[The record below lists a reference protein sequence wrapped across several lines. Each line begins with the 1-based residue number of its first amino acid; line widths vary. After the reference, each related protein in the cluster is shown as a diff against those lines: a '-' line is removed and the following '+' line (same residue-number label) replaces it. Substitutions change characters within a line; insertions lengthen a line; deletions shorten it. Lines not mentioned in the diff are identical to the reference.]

1 MSEENVE
8 MVRSIY
14 EPLNRGDW
22 EAVFRDAHPEF
33 EITTQRGPT
42 AGTKGESFPRYR
54 IWAVLLIGLALLTA
68 SLTPQAAL
76 GAYTSSLNNGVIK
89 VGIDATEMGGAITYL
104 SEATSPTNLINI
116 YDRGRAVQ
124 QSYYAGADVNRSAE
138 GQHPFYSPWPWNPIT
153 AGDVYGD
160 RATVIASQ
168 NTSTTMYVKTRP
180 LLWDMPLEQCECVFE
195 TWVTLEDRRVRVHN
209 KLTTTRTDNRW
220 NVLSRDQ
227 ELPAVYPIANLP
239 QVVSYTGSQP
249 FTGEPTSDIPE
260 DPTSFWSAWT
270 TLESW
275 GACAN
280 ASGFGV
286 GVYTPGRAR
295 FIGGLFGNPNGGSGS
310 NNTCYLSPLE
320 VAPLD
325 KTSTYEYDYWL
336 TVGTI
341 DQIRQ
346 EVYELHQSIPPP
358 PTGFPAGDSQVWNF
372 DADGDFGG
380 WTPILNIA
388 SSSVSGGAFN
398 ATSTSSDPYMYS
410 ARIEKP
416 AADNKVVVRL
426 RNGTPSATA
435 QLFFTT
441 AADSAWSESKSKR
454 ITTLP
459 NSDFTTYTFDMS
471 TVPGWIGTITD
482 LRLDPAEATGTFAI
496 DWIRIGNLTLPD
508 AVTGAATSITQ
519 SSATVGGTVNP
530 SGEATTYHFEFGTT
544 TAYGSQTADTN
555 AGSGTSDQAAAANL
569 SGLSAGTTY
578 HYRVVATNPSGTT
591 AGDDA
596 EFTTAPP
603 TPAESPPTLP
613 LPTAPIATTQP
624 TGQRAAALK
633 KCKKKLPKGPKR
645 KKCITTAKRLPV

>member
-1 MSEENVE
+1 MLKRPQPKRRQS
-8 MVRSIY
+8 SD
-14 EPLNRGDW
+14 PLRAHQNTRFTPSSLLRFAIVAVCATALSASTAGAGPLGGGADGRGQ
-22 EAVFRDAHPEF
+22 ATVAKKKCKKKKKKRCKKRTAPSLPV
-33 EITTQRGPT
+33 TPPT
-42 AGTKGESFPRYR
+42 APSLPVTPPTAPSLPVTPPAAPTPQHTLSVGKTGNGTGTVTSTPAGISCGSICAADFADGTMVTLTPVADAGSTFTSWGGACSGSGACTVSMTETRS
-54 IWAVLLIGLALLTA
+54 LTA
-68 SLTPQAAL
+68 TFKLDQ
-76 GAYTSSLNNGVIK
+76 YTSSLNNGVIK
-89 VGIDATEMGGAITYL
+89 VGIDATNMGGAITYL

-124 QSYYAGADVNRSAE
+124 QSYYAGAAVDRRAE
-138 GQHPFYSPWPWNPIT
+138 GQFSPTYSPWPWNPIT
-153 AGDVYGD
+153 AGDVYRD
-160 RATVIASQ
+160 SATVIASQ
-168 NTSTTMYVKTRP
+168 ITSTTMYVMTRP

-195 TWVTLEDRRVRVHN
+195 TWIALEGRRVRVHN

-260 DPTSFWSAWT
+260 DTTSFWSAWT

-286 GVYTPGRAR
+286 GVYTPGRTR
-295 FIGGLFGNPNGGSGS
+295 FIGGLAGSPSGNSRS
-310 NNTCYLSPLE
+310 SSTCYLSPLE

-346 EVYELHQSIPPP
+346 EVYGLHQSIPPP
-358 PTGFPAGDSQVWNF
+358 PTGFPAGDFQVWNF
-372 DADGDFGG
+372 NADGDFGG
-380 WTPILNIA
+380 WTPTSNIA

-398 ATSTSSDPYMYS
+398 ATSTGADPYMHS
-410 ARIEKP
+410 AGIEKP

-441 AADSAWSESKSKR
+441 AADSAWSGSKSKR

-471 TVPGWIGTITD
+471 TVPGWTGTITD
-482 LRLDPAEATGTFAI
+482 LRLDPAEANGTFAI
-496 DWIRIGNLTLPD
+496 DWIRIGD
-508 AVTGAATSITQ
+508 S
-519 SSATVGGTVNP
+519 
-530 SGEATTYHFEFGTT
+530 
-544 TAYGSQTADTN
+544 
-555 AGSGTSDQAAAANL
+555 
-569 SGLSAGTTY
+569 
-578 HYRVVATNPSGTT
+578 
-591 AGDDA
+591 
-596 EFTTAPP
+596 
-603 TPAESPPTLP
+603 
-613 LPTAPIATTQP
+613 
-624 TGQRAAALK
+624 
-633 KCKKKLPKGPKR
+633 
-645 KKCITTAKRLPV
+645 